1 MEIVKVNM
9 GALGK
14 QDRSDSWRSICS
26 KMIHT
31 VEVSGTVL
39 DSFSAEMT
47 VRKHDIMSC
56 GLFWSQPHRVRW
68 SRAQLSDPVDPS
80 YLVSWQIEGEAHIEH
95 GRQRLVQS
103 AGSVAIVDT
112 RQATSVTFPVEVR
125 RIVARLPARTLEMRM
140 PQLLTSRLEVF
151 QPSGPFAPT
160 LFSYLSELSRE
171 ATTLVPSDVEALVEN
186 VCNLLKVTFGRTDAP
201 CDARELRRQAL
212 VRYLRK
218 NACDPAI
225 SLDQAA
231 AQLNMSRRLV
241 QQLLQGMNTSFT
253 QFVLDQRLSSVES
266 QLAGAEGAS
275 ISQIAYSNGFNDI
288 SHFNHLF
295 KRRFGMAPSDYRE
308 HARYSKQPQ
317 R

>member
-1 MEIVKVNM
+1 MEIVKVDM

-14 QDRSDSWRSICS
+14 RERPDSWRSICS

-68 SRAQLSDPVDPS
+68 GRAQLSDPGDPS

-103 AGSVAIVDT
+103 AGSVAIVDA

-125 RIVARLPARTLEMRM
+125 RIVARLPARTLELRM
-140 PQLLTSRLEVF
+140 PQLLTSHLQVF

-218 NACDPAI
+218 HACDPAI

-253 QFVLDQRLSSVES
+253 QFILDQRLSSVES
-266 QLAGAEGAS
+266 QLAGAEGVS

-295 KRRFGMAPSDYRE
+295 KRRFGVAPSDYRE
-308 HARYSKQPQ
+308 HSRQPK
-317 R
+317 

>member
-1 MEIVKVNM
+1 MEIVKVDM

-14 QDRSDSWRSICS
+14 QERRDSWRSICS

-47 VRKHDIMSC
+47 VRKHDTMSC

-68 SRAQLSDPVDPS
+68 GRARLSDPCDPS

-95 GRQRLVQS
+95 GNQRLIQP

-112 RQATSVTFPVEVR
+112 RHPTSVTFPVEVR
-125 RIVARLPARTLEMRM
+125 RIVARLPARTLELRM
-140 PQLLTSRLEVF
+140 PQLLTSHLEVF
-151 QPSGPFAPT
+151 QPAGPFAPT
-160 LFSYLSELSRE
+160 LLSYLNELSRD
-171 ATTLVPSDVEALVEN
+171 ALAVSPSDVEALVEN
-186 VCNLLKVTFGRTDAP
+186 VCNLLKVTHGPTNAP

-212 VRYLRK
+212 VSYLRK
-218 NACDPAI
+218 HACDPAL
-225 SLDQAA
+225 SLDLTA

-253 QFVLDQRLSSVES
+253 QFIIEQRLGSVES
-266 QLAGAEGAS
+266 QLARAESAS

-288 SHFNHLF
+288 SHFNYLF
-295 KRRFGMAPSDYRE
+295 KRKFGVAPSEYRDLSRE
-308 HARYSKQPQ
+308 TKRS
-317 R
+317 